1 MKNTN
6 VRKRN
11 WEWRLSTYERQK
23 QNNLINNNPAEV
35 LEREN
40 EPLQGDKDM
49 EREVRNPKIEDT
61 KHLSKPDRRK

>member
-35 LEREN
+35 LDNRIWKKIAGTPMRETN
-40 EPLQGDKDM
+40 
-49 EREVRNPKIEDT
+49 T
-61 KHLSKPDRRK
+61 CSKGNDC